1 MSVLHCASFLL
12 IDIIDNLFG
21 TVLQNLKVA
30 VYLDYQSQKV
40 VHKLYIK

>member
-1 MSVLHCASFLL
+1 MSVPHCASFLP
-12 IDIIDNLFG
+12 IDIMENLFG

-30 VYLDYQSQKV
+30 VYLDYQSQKI